1 VKLVKHAL
9 TSFGRVPRQ
18 AAYLVL
24 FVASIVALVAPACSS
39 NDVGTNAAQLQ
50 MCSLNSECDQKKGL
64 ICAIGRCRP
73 RCMSSVDC
81 SGGDC
86 VTDTVTGNAVCQPL
100 AEKNKPCESQNDCAP
115 PLACA
120 SDYRCR
126 NLCQNDMTCNTL
138 GTMGRVCAQDA
149 NGIHYCAN
157 PPEVSNGMINVAPPP
172 GAVIKDGGPP
182 PPMLDGS
189 SDSGSGPNGDGT
201 TPQGDTGSSSD
212 DGSDAPAM
220 SVCTPACGVGQQ
232 CVGGMCQAC
241 GKVMGGPCCGTF
253 CDPNLSCSNGKCMCG
268 TPGLPCCGGSTCNG
282 GVTCTSAGVCACGAA
297 GQACCP
303 ASSGGD
309 AAQSACTSTL
319 QCAGVNCTCT
329 IGCSGGL
336 VQRSDGSLWNGTTP
350 VTGANGSLF
359 LATSFSAYS
368 TGTVCAAK
376 SDGSA
381 WCWGSN
387 SYGQLGNN
395 TTTSSPSLPVQV
407 LTGAGTPLTN
417 VKKVAMDAYNGYTAC
432 ALDGSGSAW
441 CWGYGSSGQLGNGGT
456 GNSSVAVP
464 VLTQSGGA
472 QLTGVADI
480 VVGYDHVCARM
491 TDKSAFCWGSNS
503 YGQVGV
509 GVPPMTTM
517 QFLYPQALTSLQMHV
532 VSISVG
538 SQVSCVATDT
548 GDVYCWGNNTNGVLG
563 NGLTSGIAIVPA
575 QVTLA
580 PDAGGAALSG
590 VAEVQLLYYGYGV
603 CALKAADR
611 SIWCWGSYPS
621 PSRYSPTAYTEQ
633 NFAISNVFVLCP
645 NVLSGD
651 PAFIDAKGAYHY
663 GGSAPTPLMCP

>member
-1 VKLVKHAL
+1 VKLVKTAL
-9 TSFGRVPRQ
+9 TSFRRVPRQ

-39 NDVGTNAAQLQ
+39 NDVGTKAAQLQ
-50 MCSLNSECDQKKGL
+50 ACALNSDCTAPL
-64 ICAIGRCRP
+64 ICAIGRCRQQ
-73 RCMSSVDC
+73 CMSSRDC

-86 VTDTVTGNAVCQPL
+86 VTDVTMTHAVCQPP
-100 AEKNKPCESQNDCAP
+100 AEKNTPCETQTDCP
-115 PLACA
+115 SPLACA

-126 NLCQNDMTCNTL
+126 NLCDTDASCNVL
-138 GTMGRVCAQDA
+138 GITGRLCAKDA

-157 PPEVSNGMINVAPPP
+157 APEVMNGMIIAAPPA

-182 PPMLDGS
+182 PPMVDGA
-189 SDSGSGPNGDGT
+189 SDTGSGPGGDGA
-201 TPQGDTGSSSD
+201 TPPGDTGSSA
-212 DGSDAPAM
+212 DGSDAPVVSTCDAQ
-220 SVCTPACGVGQQ
+220 CGLNQQ
-232 CVGGMCQAC
+232 CVSGQCQAC
-241 GKVMGGPCCGTF
+241 GKAVGDPCCGAV
-253 CDPNLSCSNGKCMCG
+253 CNPGLGCSNGQCMCG
-268 TPGLPCCGGSTCNG
+268 IPGLPCCGGSTCNG
-282 GVTCTSAGVCACGAA
+282 GVTCTMTGVCACGAA

-309 AAQSACTSTL
+309 AAQSACNSTL

-329 IGCSGGL
+329 IACSGSL
-336 VQRSDGSLWNGTTP
+336 VQRSDGSLWNGATP

-368 TGTVCAAK
+368 SSTVCAAK

-395 TTTSSPSLPVQV
+395 TTTSSPMSPVQV
-407 LTGAGTPLTN
+407 LSGAGTPLAN
-417 VKKVAMDAYNGYTAC
+417 IKKVAMDAYNGYTAC

-441 CWGYGSSGQLGNGGT
+441 CWGYGTSGQLGNGGT
-456 GNSSVAVP
+456 ANSSVAVP
-464 VLTQSGGA
+464 VLTQSGGP

-491 TDKSAFCWGSNS
+491 IDKSAFCWGSNT
-503 YGQVGV
+503 YGQIGV
-509 GVPPMTTM
+509 GVNPMTQM
-517 QFLYPQALTSLQMHV
+517 QFLYPQPLTALQMHV
-532 VSISVG
+532 VSISAG

-548 GDVYCWGNNTNGVLG
+548 GDVYCWGSNSNGVLG
-563 NGLTSGIAIVPA
+563 NGLNSGTAIVPA

-590 VAEVQLLYYGYGV
+590 VAEVQVLYYGYGV

-621 PSRYSPTAYTEQ
+621 PPRYSPTAYTEQ
-633 NFAISNVFVLCP
+633 NFAVSNVFALCP
-645 NVLSGD
+645 NVLNSV
-651 PAFIDAKGAYHY
+651 PAFIDAKGAYHS
-663 GGSAPTPLMCP
+663 GGSLPTPLMCP